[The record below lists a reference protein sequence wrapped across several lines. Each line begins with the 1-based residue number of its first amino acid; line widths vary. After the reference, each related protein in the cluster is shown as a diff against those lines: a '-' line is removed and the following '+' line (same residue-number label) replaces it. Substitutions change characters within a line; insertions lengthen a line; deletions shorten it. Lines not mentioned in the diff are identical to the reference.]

1 MTGDVGSIIVRHLD
15 ARDFDGVVEL
25 TREVYPTSRPWS
37 ARQLASHLEVFP
49 EGQLLAVELATQRIV
64 GMAASLIVLWDDY
77 DTRDSWRDFTDGGTF
92 ANHDPARGRTLY
104 GAEVMVHPALQ
115 GRGIGSALYCA
126 RRATVERLGLLR
138 IRAGGRLR
146 GYHRYA
152 ASEPAEA
159 YVARVVAGACSD
171 PTLSFQLKH
180 GFHVLAVAPDY
191 LHHDPESLG
200 FAAVIE
206 WINRLV
212 ARPED
217 YPAGRYQL
225 DRAPAHAGRH
235 RRRRPDAPH

>member
-1 MTGDVGSIIVRHLD
+1 MTGEVGSILVRQMRT
-15 ARDFDGVVEL
+15 RDFDGVIEL
-25 TREVYPTSRPWS
+25 TRHVYPASPPW
-37 ARQLASHLEVFP
+37 ADRQLVSHLKVFP
-49 EGQLLAVELATQRIV
+49 EGQLVAVETATQRVV

-77 DTRDSWRDFTDGGTF
+77 DTRASWRDFTDGGMFT
-92 ANHDPARGRTLY
+92 NHDPVHGRTLY
-104 GAEVMVHPALQ
+104 GAEVMVHPDLQ

-138 IRAGGRLR
+138 IRAGARLR

-152 ASEPAEA
+152 AHDSAEA
-159 YVARVVAGACSD
+159 YVARVVAGGCFD

-217 YPAGRYQL
+217 FPALRYKL
-225 DRAPAHAGRH
+225 ERAPAHTG
-235 RRRRPDAPH
+235 RRRRVGSPP